1 MDSLALSLSPNRS
14 IQTITLD
21 SDRYGCPQLHQQ
33 HQQLHQHQLQNLHQ
47 RLERPQDAFRALY
60 ESSQESLARIDL
72 SPKRVS
78 MTEAD
83 MAADASAVSAAMSA
97 AQAPITSKSTRNR
110 KTVRF
115 SGSDDSND
123 DSDNNSCH
131 ANGTVVPMES
141 VDIDKSNG
149 DQLYWT
155 EVQLLQFQRQAKQV
169 ALEYRQNK
177 PYVAAVKRMIQSH
190 RNVGA
195 SDANA
200 DAAADVVQVLVES
213 AARGLESRIVPL
225 LKLHRKRTIRA
236 VLELQASLKGEHDE
250 HTDDSK
256 NAETVRQLL
265 RRKSMQ
271 ASRPWRHLARQLA
284 VGDAAAAHIDGP
296 SMPMSSSKSMTAPTP
311 SVWLQQE
318 QLQQQQQH
326 SAIVE
331 A

>member
-1 MDSLALSLSPNRS
+1 
-14 IQTITLD
+14 
-21 SDRYGCPQLHQQ
+21 
-33 HQQLHQHQLQNLHQ
+33 
-47 RLERPQDAFRALY
+47 
-60 ESSQESLARIDL
+60 
-72 SPKRVS
+72 

-236 VLELQASLKGEHDE
+236 VLELQDSLRLQQSQSGGEHDK
-250 HTDDSK
+250 HTVNSK
-256 NAETVRQLL
+256 HAETVRHLL

-296 SMPMSSSKSMTAPTP
+296 SMMTLPTP
-311 SVWLQQE
+311 SGWLQQE
-318 QLQQQQQH
+318 KLQQQPQQH
-326 SAIVE
+326 STFIE

>member
-1 MDSLALSLSPNRS
+1 
-14 IQTITLD
+14 
-21 SDRYGCPQLHQQ
+21 
-33 HQQLHQHQLQNLHQ
+33 
-47 RLERPQDAFRALY
+47 
-60 ESSQESLARIDL
+60 
-72 SPKRVS
+72 

-123 DSDNNSCH
+123 DSDNNSC
-131 ANGTVVPMES
+131 
-141 VDIDKSNG
+141 
-149 DQLYWT
+149 
-155 EVQLLQFQRQAKQV
+155 QAKQV